1 MGEQKVLKSLF
12 FGILDTLKSKIL
24 SLVST
29 MVAPQRYTGFVR
41 NLPFWATGRLERMW
55 MRLVQI
61 MSKDLFLQRIF
72 AILYDKKKKK
82 QVKLDKTRKFWNLL
96 FHKFQPPL
104 PNIDYW
110 RWNRSTNPQKFEIFI
125 LILGFVRS

>member
-1 MGEQKVLKSLF
+1 
-12 FGILDTLKSKIL
+12 
-24 SLVST
+24 

-61 MSKDLFLQRIF
+61 MSKDLFLQRIS

-82 QVKLDKTRKFWNLL
+82 TSETGQD
-96 FHKFQPPL
+96 
-104 PNIDYW
+104 
-110 RWNRSTNPQKFEIFI
+110 QKI
-125 LILGFVRS
+125 LKPAFP